1 MPSRIISRNK
11 SAFNGIIYLH
21 TSNTELK
28 LRINEHLISPLIA
41 GTDLANFLAARGAG
55 GAETDRSPSNSTS
68 LTRRHR
74 KKLIAYKK
82 ISFTEISVR
91 LF

>member
-68 LTRRHR
+68 LTR